1 MKNIFTKFLTKKK
14 NRTKMS
20 FGNTNEFGGIIA
32 PSNPIAL
39 VDEPVTFTS
48 TVDVTNATVIG
59 LNTAPGWELTGNT
72 GTDEVT
78 NFIGTIDS
86 KKFFIRTF
94 NTTIAEFPTAN
105 SGNIIIGKGSS
116 AVNFRNL
123 ILGSISNNNN
133 NGFDNVILGRNVI
146 NLATGTDTASASLN
160 VIAGNSAA
168 TKLRSSANVIL
179 GHQAAEEITINSGD
193 NIVIGRSA
201 VYSTGNPAD
210 ITPNL
215 TFYSDDAWTQ
225 VNSNTWQK
233 IAPSTVPYE
242 SNQYVPVQGT
252 YSYRYRFSITAVV
265 TAGNFYVNV
274 NADSGNEFLGSF
286 FTSTTINTNKTLTGN
301 FSLIIFPS
309 DDFLGTVSFN
319 ITHVSV
325 NKMTNS
331 LVLGNFARPKDDNQ
345 TNQIVIGDSAIG
357 SGSNTV
363 TIGNTSIVDTFLKGN
378 LNLAGYGLGNI
389 TGAITRLLGVTT
401 DGKVV
406 EKVQPK
412 VYVAKVVFSGTSAP
426 TATVLENTLGGTPV
440 WTRESQ
446 GTYRVTLASA
456 FTLAKTFVSHNQ
468 VYPGTPNN
476 SLQSVNIHTSADF
489 IGISN
494 NIIDN
499 NLFQTADITA
509 DAMYIEIRVYP

>member
-1 MKNIFTKFLTKKK
+1 MKNIFSKFLNKKK
-14 NRTKMS
+14 NRTKITMS
-20 FGNTNEFGGIIA
+20 NTNEFGGIIA

-48 TVDVTNATVIG
+48 TVDVTNANVIG
-59 LNTAPGWELTGNT
+59 LNTNAGWELTGNT
-72 GTDEVT
+72 GTNSNV

-86 KKFFIRTF
+86 KNFFIRTF

-146 NLATGTDTASASLN
+146 NLTGDTGSASLN

-168 TKLRSSANVIL
+168 TKLRSSSNVIL

-193 NIVIGRSA
+193 NIVVGRSA
-201 VYSTGNPAD
+201 VYSTGNPAN

-215 TFYSDDAWTQ
+215 TFYSDPAWTQ
-225 VNSNTWQK
+225 VNSTTWEK

-242 SNQYVPVQGT
+242 SNQYVPLQGT

-286 FTSTTINTNKTLTGN
+286 FTSNTINTNKTLTGN

-309 DDFLGTVSFN
+309 NDFLGTVSFN
-319 ITHVSV
+319 ITRVSV
-325 NKMTNS
+325 NRMTNS
-331 LVLGNFARPKDDNQ
+331 LILGNYARPKDDNQ
-345 TNQIVIGDSAIG
+345 TNQIVIGDTAIG

-363 TIGNTSIVDTFLKGN
+363 TIGNNSIVDTFLKGS
-378 LNLAGYGLGNI
+378 LNLAGYGLGTV
-389 TGAITRLLGVTT
+389 TGVITRLLGVTA

-426 TATVLENTLGGTPV
+426 TATVLENTLDGTPV

-468 VYPGTPNN
+468 VDATSTNN
-476 SLQSVNIHTSADF
+476 TRQTVNTHNSADF
-489 IGISN
+489 IAITNGVIASGT
-494 NIIDN
+494 DE
-499 NLFQTADITA
+499 TADITA